1 MMDRGAPAR
10 LLREVRN
17 RSGFTQG
24 DLAKLAQT
32 SQTAISRLER
42 GRVSPTVFMLAM
54 LLEILGEDLELGT
67 RPNDA
72 AFAASLS
79 KLADPQR
86 AELVRTRRALA
97 RWEFEAEELE
107 AEVTRVLG
115 GDVEVSH
122 LRVPTGTR
130 LRELIERWPD
140 VAS

>member
-10 LLREVRN
+10 LLHEVRQ
-17 RSGFTQG
+17 RSGFTQS

-54 LLEILGEDLELGT
+54 LLEILGEDLQLGT

-97 RWEFEAEELE
+97 RWEFEAEELG
-107 AEVTRVLG
+107 AEVTRLLG
-115 GDVEVSH
+115 GDVEESD
-122 LRVPTGTR
+122 LQVPTGTR

-140 VAS
+140 AAS